1 MTGKGL
7 PKREIPPFRKGR
19 EEGFSLQRPY
29 NYGLISKGQEIAG
42 YLGRD
47 PAVITSHLRKREKF
61 ESEVEKLHEI
71 LRTKKS

>member
-1 MTGKGL
+1 LREKGKNEVIQCG
-7 PKREIPPFRKGR
+7 RKVM
-19 EEGFSLQRPY
+19 SLVAKD
-29 NYGLISKGQEIAG
+29 YGYKGQEIAG

-47 PAVITSHLRKREKF
+47 PAVITSHLREREKF

>member
-1 MTGKGL
+1 M
-7 PKREIPPFRKGR
+7 
-19 EEGFSLQRPY
+19 SLVAKD
-29 NYGLISKGQEIAG
+29 YGYKGQEIAG

-47 PAVITSHLRKREKF
+47 PSVITSHLREREKF